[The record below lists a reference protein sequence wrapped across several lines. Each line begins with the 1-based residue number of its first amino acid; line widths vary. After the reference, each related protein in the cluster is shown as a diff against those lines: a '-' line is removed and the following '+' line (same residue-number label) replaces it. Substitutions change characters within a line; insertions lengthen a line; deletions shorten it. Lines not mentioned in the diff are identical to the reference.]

1 MNLVAE
7 SLPVDPAKTRK
18 RPAVKAS
25 PRPPAE
31 KQKLTLYVSTESA
44 QRLAV
49 HATMT
54 GVDRSALIET
64 LIREQ
69 LKRFVV
75 QDRARPP
82 AESLTVTEIGTES
95 SV

>member
-1 MNLVAE
+1 MTLVAE

-49 HATMT
+49 GPELAER
-54 GVDRSALIET
+54 VAEAVADA
-64 LIREQ
+64 
-69 LKRFVV
+69 
-75 QDRARPP
+75 RAGRRPRW
-82 AESLTVTEIGTES
+82 
-95 SV
+95 